1 MVSFYAEISSS
12 LLYFI
17 LFNKIKLNGKLKPT
31 EIKYARCNRSNVS
44 VVPIHERYNEPSS
57 KHLHSR
63 NISLS
68 QTT

>member
-17 LFNKIKLNGKLKPT
+17 LFNKIELNGKLKPT
-31 EIKYARCNRSNVS
+31 EIKHARCNRSNVS
-44 VVPIHERYNEPSS
+44 VVSIHERHNEPSS
-57 KHLHSR
+57 KHLPSR